1 MDLETIIENLTNKI
15 KELEPNTE
23 TSIPS
28 LLGKDVITN
37 YSSND
42 LFDIYIGVINKCKEE
57 NIDLDFSKYKG
68 QIVGLPYNI
77 PFIKK

>member
-1 MDLETIIENLTNKI
+1 MDLETIIENLTSKI

-23 TSIPS
+23 TSISS
-28 LLGKDVITN
+28 LLGKDVIAN
-37 YSSND
+37 YSSNN
-42 LFDIYIGVINKCKEE
+42 LFDIYNGVIKKCKEE

>member
-1 MDLETIIENLTNKI
+1 MNLETIIKNLTGKI

-23 TSIPS
+23 ISIS
-28 LLGKDVITN
+28 NLLGKDVISN
-37 YSSND
+37 YSSKD
-42 LFDIYIGVINKCKEE
+42 LFDIYDGVIKKCKEE